1 MKKMQYIRSCL
12 HHGQI
17 LTPLNTSVQEPK
29 ATSICGSR
37 ACSAEKS
44 KSAGR
49 HGVSYPE
56 PTQLDTE
63 ASGHKLRR
71 YTAPLGMEPFSGVL
85 FCLQKVSK

>member
-1 MKKMQYIRSCL
+1 MKEMQYSCGCL
-12 HHGQI
+12 DHGSI
-17 LTPLNTSVQEPK
+17 LSLLNTSVQEPK

-71 YTAPLGMEPFSGVL
+71 YTAPLGMEPSDGVSL
-85 FCLQKVSK
+85 CLK